1 MARLNAVYRVISGQQ
16 WIAVLLRYSIPGKF
30 RNGVEAVVLGLL
42 PDDRHPVTQERYASM
57 WTRMSKTSTVLLKEI
72 DLDLT

>member
-1 MARLNAVYRVISGQQ
+1 
-16 WIAVLLRYSIPGKF
+16 
-30 RNGVEAVVLGLL
+30 
-42 PDDRHPVTQERYASM
+42 VTQERYASM